1 MISRSKPQVLSCA
14 KASASKAKNM
24 NYQDTQVLVVR
35 MSRLV
40 EMIGLS
46 RSTIWKLLSEDQF
59 PNPIRLGSRSIAWRV
74 KDVEEWLQSR
84 EELVTYRRK

>member
-1 MISRSKPQVLSCA
+1 
-14 KASASKAKNM
+14 M

-46 RSTIWKLLSEDQF
+46 RSTIWKLLSEGKF
-59 PNPIRLGSRSIAWRV
+59 PNPIRLGSRSRAWRI
-74 KDVEEWLQSR
+74 KDVEDWLESR
-84 EELVTYRRK
+84 QELVTNRRQ

>member
-1 MISRSKPQVLSCA
+1 
-14 KASASKAKNM
+14 M

-46 RSTIWKLLSEDQF
+46 RSTIWKLLSE
-59 PNPIRLGSRSIAWRV
+59 G
-74 KDVEEWLQSR
+74 
-84 EELVTYRRK
+84 

>member
-1 MISRSKPQVLSCA
+1 
-14 KASASKAKNM
+14 M

-46 RSTIWKLLSEDQF
+46 RSTIWKLLSEGQF

-74 KDVEEWLQSR
+74 KDVEECLQSR
-84 EELVTYRRK
+84 EELATYRKR

>member
-1 MISRSKPQVLSCA
+1 
-14 KASASKAKNM
+14 M

-46 RSTIWKLLSEDQF
+46 RSTIWKLLSEGQF

-84 EELVTYRRK
+84 EELATYRRK

>member
-1 MISRSKPQVLSCA
+1 
-14 KASASKAKNM
+14 M

-59 PNPIRLGSRSIAWRV
+59 PNPIRLGSRSIAWRI
-74 KDVEEWLQSR
+74 KDVEEWRQSR